1 MKPVKKMYFLII
13 SFCFI
18 WMLGAGLAL
27 AADMPH
33 FDINKMSD
41 MSDYDPNTVK
51 QPTGDTIKFAIVA
64 SFSGPAATVS
74 EFYWNVINW
83 VAYDLNKRG
92 GIMVDGKKK
101 LIKVLKADHASKP
114 AIAKKVTE
122 RMILKEKVKLLWGT
136 NGSNNSKI
144 ISQVAKKY
152 KVIYQDG
159 SAMSDELMD
168 GTNFNRYTFMTAIT
182 TGQVGAGLAAFYAKR
197 KKETKFYILCQD
209 YLFGHSMANGFKN
222 ALPKYFPEAQIV
234 GEDYHKL
241 FATDYAAYLTKIKAS
256 GAEVI
261 YTGDWIPDAEN
272 MLKQARQMGVMLPMA
287 NMFLNDPN
295 VLEAVGIEGTVGLVN
310 LGPANIELDSYDKF
324 YLQSVWHQQWKNK
337 WQKPYNNPRYKWLAA
352 DGLAIVMQTYWLFD
366 VVARA
371 GTLDAEKIIEV
382 WEGDKYRAVHG
393 VLEMRPCD
401 HKTIRDV
408 FIAEYVYPNLWYEK
422 SANAGKIIT
431 IPAKDAM
438 PLKAADLERCKN

>member
-1 MKPVKKMYFLII
+1 MKPMKKMYFLVI

-27 AADMPH
+27 AEEMPF
-33 FDINKMSD
+33 FDITKMSD
-41 MSDYDPNTVK
+41 MSDFDPNNPII
-51 QPTGDTIKFAIVA
+51 PTGDTIKIAIVA
-64 SFSGPAATVS
+64 SFSGPAATVG
-74 EFYWNVINW
+74 ELYWIELNW
-83 VAYDLNKRG
+83 VAHDINKRG

-101 LIKVLKADHASKP
+101 LIQLIKADHQSKP

-122 RMILKEKVKLLWGT
+122 RMILKEGVKLLWGT

-152 KVIYQDG
+152 KVIYQDAT
-159 SAMSDELMD
+159 AMSDELQD
-168 GTNFNRYTFMTAIT
+168 GKNFNRYTFMTAIT

-197 KKETKFYILCQD
+197 NKETKFYILCQD

-222 ALPKYFPEAQIV
+222 ALPKYFPKAELV

-241 FATDYAAYLTKIKAS
+241 FATDYASYLTKIKAS

-272 MLKQARQMGVMLPMA
+272 LLKQARQMGVMIPMA

-310 LGPANIELDSYDKF
+310 LGPGNIELDTYDKF
-324 YLQSVWHQQWKNK
+324 FLVSAWHDLWKNK
-337 WQKPYNNPRYKWLAA
+337 WKKPYNNPRYKWPISDILAM
-352 DGLAIVMQTYWLFD
+352 LMQTYWMLD
-366 VVARA
+366 VVERA

-382 WEGDKYRAVHG
+382 WEGDKYRAIHG
-393 VLEMRPCD
+393 TYEMRPCD

-408 FIAEYVYPNLWYEK
+408 FIAEYVYPNLWFDK
-422 SANAGKIIT
+422 SASAGKIIT
-431 IPAKDAM
+431 VPAKDAM
-438 PLKAADLERCKN
+438 PLKAADLDRCK